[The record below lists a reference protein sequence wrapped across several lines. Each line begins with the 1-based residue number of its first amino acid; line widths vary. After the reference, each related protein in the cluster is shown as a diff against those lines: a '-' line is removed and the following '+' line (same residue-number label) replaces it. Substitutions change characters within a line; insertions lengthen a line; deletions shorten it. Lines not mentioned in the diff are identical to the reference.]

1 MNCPQKLQTSPGEP
15 MSEPSITTIAPDQA
29 ADAEPESRRL
39 ADSSERAYNT
49 IRKLLVEFRLK
60 PEQRINEV
68 QLSRSLGVSRTPIR
82 EALNRLASEG
92 FVSLTPNRGFF
103 VRSLSTEGLLDIYEL
118 RSIIECAAFRLMCER
133 ADDAQIER
141 LRVYWDAIVDG
152 YREQPPDVILG
163 EDEGFHL
170 LIAELSGNPELVNQL
185 DAINARIRF
194 IRRIQIEHR
203 SHDPRQVDAHSAI
216 VEAAL
221 KRDIRLGEELLR
233 SHIEI
238 TVSATQQALKDALL
252 KVFAPEDTA
261 EETGWRQKRR
271 SKK

>member
-1 MNCPQKLQTSPGEP
+1 MHKHLSTTVFDNWNRSTMNEQNGLTA
-15 MSEPSITTIAPDQA
+15 I
-29 ADAEPESRRL
+29 DATPIDGDPETRRS

-49 IRKLLVEFRLK
+49 IRKLLVEFKLK
-60 PEQRINEV
+60 PEERINEV
-68 QLSRSLGVSRTPIR
+68 QLAKTLGVSRTPIR

-103 VRSLSTEGLLDIYEL
+103 VRSLSTEGLIDLYEL

-133 ADDAQIER
+133 AEDDQIER
-141 LRVYWDAIVDG
+141 LRDYWSAIVDG
-152 YREQPPDVILG
+152 YRQQPADTILA

-185 DAINARIRF
+185 AAINARIRF

-203 SHDPRQVDAHSAI
+203 THDMSQVASHSAI
-216 VEAAL
+216 VAAAMS
-221 KRDIRLGEELLR
+221 RDVDGGVELLR
-233 SHIEI
+233 QHIEM

-252 KVFAPEDTA
+252 KVYSQNEPDA
-261 EETGWRQKRR
+261 RR
-271 SKK
+271 HRRRAS